1 MNYHNK
7 IFIWQYLE
15 SYKKDKKKILNIVDK
30 VFSSGQLILGN
41 EVKNFENNFS
51 KFTNNKYSVGV
62 NSGTDALQ
70 IALMSIGIKKMMK

>member
-1 MNYHNK
+1 MNYLNK
-7 IFIWQYLE
+7 IYIWQYLE

-51 KFTNNKYSVGV
+51 KFTNNKYSSLCKR
-62 NSGTDALQ
+62 N
-70 IALMSIGIKKMMK
+70 